1 MDLSSCL
8 LMARL
13 ARVVSPLPAMTR
25 EAMSLRAKRSNL
37 LCRSHAEPL
46 CVDLKAR
53 TCAKDHLVI
62 GIDRFFCDSV
72 WPCLY
77 RKELF
82 LNLPIYSNLGSLPRW
97 VRNLKNRRF
106 CKKLARTTFLRFFQK
121 TGAKLD
127 LSSKN
132 KIA

>member
-1 MDLSSCL
+1 M
-8 LMARL
+8 
-13 ARVVSPLPAMTR
+13 
-25 EAMSLRAKRSNL
+25 
-37 LCRSHAEPL
+37 
-46 CVDLKAR
+46 
-53 TCAKDHLVI
+53 I

-106 CKKLARTTFLRFFQK
+106 CKKLARTTFLRFFK
-121 TGAKLD
+121 KPGPNWISVPKIKLPNI
-127 LSSKN
+127 LTH
-132 KIA
+132 